1 MYNVTAG
8 YLTAMTTNARAHR
21 LSGTANGT
29 SFTGQNVIR
38 NSFTIRNQF
47 CPATAIELGGVY
59 IGELDLTF
67 TESFATAMNIRGS
80 WKGVVITASIGVEL
94 SDNSFEYI
102 PMGTFT
108 VESAKWSD
116 AGLQIVAY
124 DNMAK
129 FDETLNITSTVGAP
143 YDYLNYICTTCGVT
157 LGTTRADVEALPN
170 GTEITSF
177 SRLST
182 IETHRDLIS
191 AVAVFCSCF
200 ATINRSG
207 ELVLIPLP
215 DTVSATAIIPAS
227 LRYSTSFSDFTS
239 YYTSLKVEDDEG
251 VVDYYDN
258 MNIGGLTMDIGANPL
273 LQDGLDTTIDR
284 RCQTIIDGIA
294 NFHAVPF
301 SATILPNP
309 AYDLG
314 DVISFTGGIGQGSV
328 GCVMAITHKLDS
340 TTIEGYGE
348 NPAASAAVTSLSK
361 RVASNAKKNDSN
373 SLQYYTFTNASEL
386 TIDSTLRKLFDIKF
400 ETSSDTTVEMWHE
413 IKALNDLDGADT
425 QSIHYYWY
433 LDGTEELPFNEPV
446 DTFGEDGVHTEA
458 HPCWILTV
466 SGGQVH
472 SWEVW
477 AECDNGTATIGVSDL
492 HALLKGQKLVAEIA
506 FDGDL
511 PECEDIIDPRIVVG
525 LPLANLSDTFD
536 ELLMQA
542 PNPDFSLTETYS
554 GITIGVPVASLSDTV
569 TDFAIW
575 VTRMSIVTEDGN
587 NLIAENGDNFT
598 TEGADN

>member
-1 MYNVTAG
+1 MYSVSAD

-21 LSGTANGT
+21 LSGTVNGT

-38 NSFTIRNQF
+38 NSLSIKNQF

-67 TESFATAMNIRGS
+67 TESFATSMNIRGS
-80 WKGVVITASIGVEL
+80 WKGVTITASIGVEL
-94 SDNSFEYI
+94 ANDSFEDI

-108 VESAKWSD
+108 IESAKWSD

-143 YDYLNYICTTCGVT
+143 YDFLNYVCTLCGVS
-157 LGTTRADVEALPN
+157 LGMTRAEVEALPN

-191 AVAVFCSCF
+191 AVAVFCGCF

-215 DTVSATAIIPAS
+215 DTASVTATIPAS

-251 VVDYYDN
+251 VIDYYDN
-258 MNIGGLTMDIGANPL
+258 TNVGGLTMDIGANPL
-273 LQDGLDTTIDR
+273 LQDGLDATIDR
-284 RCQTIIDGIA
+284 RCQAIIDGVA

-328 GCVMAITHKLDS
+328 GCVMSITHKMDS

-361 RVASNAKKNDSN
+361 QVSSNAKKNDSN

-386 TIDSTLRKLFDIKF
+386 TIDSTLCKLFEIKF
-400 ETSSDTTVEMWHE
+400 ETSSETTVEMWHE
-413 IKALNDLDGADT
+413 LKTLNDLDGADT

-433 LDGTEELPFNEPV
+433 LDGTEEVPFNEPI
-446 DTFGEDGVHTEA
+446 DTFGEDGIHTEP
-458 HPCWILTV
+458 HPYWILAV

-511 PECEDIIDPRIVVG
+511 PECEDTIDPRIVVG
-525 LPLANLSDTFD
+525 LPIANLSDTFD
-536 ELLMQA
+536 ELLIQA
-542 PNPDFSLTETYS
+542 PNPDFSLTESYS
-554 GITIGVPVASLSDTV
+554 GITIGVPVASLS
-569 TDFAIW
+569 
-575 VTRMSIVTEDGN
+575 EDYELYAEVLERIRTLEN
-587 NLIAENGDNFT
+587 SQTQRTLENLPNIRT
-598 TEGADN
+598 TEV